1 MTTLT
6 KARSKPLTESQRK
19 DVAEAISKLDFQ
31 WWFERK
37 LIKPARES
45 ISKQLGFHVNASA
58 FRSIRQ
64 QAGVCKWF
72 KVQERP
78 RPSTNTMLNAKEWER
93 LRAAVKSQ
101 LHLIQGRTLDEA
113 VAIVCLVCKCNAVTL
128 DGLTSDLHVWQK
140 PR

>member
-6 KARSKPLTESQRK
+6 KARSKPLTSEQRK
-19 DVAEAISKLDFQ
+19 AAIEAISKLDFQ

-45 ISKQLGFHVNASA
+45 LSKQLGFTVNASA
-58 FRSIRQ
+58 FKSMREDG
-64 QAGVCKWF
+64 ACKWF
-72 KVQERP
+72 KVQKRP
-78 RPSTNTMLNAKEWER
+78 RPSTNMMLDAKEWER

-101 LHLIQGRTLDEA
+101 LLLIQGRTLDEA
-113 VAIVCLVCKCNAVTL
+113 VAVVCLVCKCNAVTL

-140 PR
+140 P